1 MERIVQYIIVR
12 GDLSKSLQWP
22 VGAVIAQCCHA
33 TTAICNETVMDPETK
48 EYFNDMDNMH
58 KVVLEVSVSNV
69 PIESQIYSFKKI
81 FNEFIQATDDT
92 MLNSLSE
99 KLKENGIVHKLWIE
113 KPEMIPTCIAIKPY
127 QKKQVHSYV
136 KHLKLMK

>member
-1 MERIVQYIIVR
+1 MDRIVQYIIVR

-22 VGAVIAQCCHA
+22 IGAVIAQCCHA
-33 TTAICNETVMDPETK
+33 TTAICNETANDTETK

-58 KVVLEVSVSNV
+58 KVVLE
-69 PIESQIYSFKKI
+69 
-81 FNEFIQATDDT
+81 ATDDT
-92 MLNSLSE
+92 SLNSLSE

>member
-22 VGAVIAQCCHA
+22 IGAVIAQCCHA
-33 TTAICNETVMDPETK
+33 TTAICNETINDTETK

-58 KVVLEVSVSNV
+58 KVVLEVGPN
-69 PIESQIYSFKKI
+69 YSYTLNSKGIDRKK
-81 FNEFIQATDDT
+81 FDIQANDDT
-92 MLNSLSE
+92 SLNSLSE

-127 QKKQVHSYV
+127 QKKRVHSFV
-136 KHLKLMK
+136 QHLKLMK